1 MGASASLSACTTKS
15 SSSAA
20 PPATSDCLIV
30 SIDGNIGSG
39 KTTGKAKLQ
48 EYIMSLKKKK
58 TAIDDSIIFVDEPT
72 CEWEQIKD
80 ENGVPILTNLY
91 KDVKRFAFRFQM
103 MAYITRLKKIRQA
116 LRTPKV
122 KLIVTERCLLT
133 DAHVFAKMLYDA
145 GKIEQDEYNIYTRW
159 FDEFAKEVEPSCIV
173 YFKASTEVCMKRI
186 QKRNRPGENISFDY
200 LEECNKYHD
209 EWLKSIPSKTTI
221 PTLIL
226 NADVDTDAYEYSS
239 DIYHFINSLRASRTV
254 GVMHRLKTYID
265 GSQPKVSCADDADD
279 CAHDAAS
286 MAEYGIR
293 PTYKI
298 CREDQKNLIKFG
310 HASFLHFDK

>member
-1 MGASASLSACTTKS
+1 MGASASLSTRTTKS
-15 SSSAA
+15 SSA
-20 PPATSDCLIV
+20 ATSDCLIV

-58 TAIDDSIIFVDEPT
+58 TAVDDSIIFVDEPT

-209 EWLKSIPSKTTI
+209 EWLNFIPSKITI

-226 NADVDTDAYEYSS
+226 NADVDTELYDYSA

-265 GSQPKVSCADDADD
+265 GSQPKVSSEYDADD
-279 CAHDAAS
+279 YVDDAAS

-298 CREDQKNLIKFG
+298 SREDQKNLIKFG
-310 HASFLHFDK
+310 HASFLHFDA

>member
-15 SSSAA
+15 SSA

-58 TAIDDSIIFVDEPT
+58 TAVDDSIIFVDEPT

-91 KDVKRFAFRFQM
+91 KDVKRYAFRFQM

-145 GKIEQDEYNIYTRW
+145 GKIEQDEYDIYTRW
-159 FDEFAKEVEPSCIV
+159 FDEFAKEVEPSCII

-209 EWLKSIPSKTTI
+209 EWLNSIPSKITI

-226 NADVDTDAYEYSS
+226 NADMDIDAYEYSA

-265 GSQPKVSCADDADD
+265 GSQSNISSSGDAEDYYSWYQ
-279 CAHDAAS
+279 APPS
-286 MAEYGIR
+286 
-293 PTYKI
+293 PPLSTYK
-298 CREDQKNLIKFG
+298 EFHKDQKNLIKFG

>member
-1 MGASASLSACTTKS
+1 MGASASLSTCTTN

-20 PPATSDCLIV
+20 TSSCLIA

-39 KTTGKAKLQ
+39 KTTGKAKLR
-48 EYIMSLKKKK
+48 EYIMSLKKNKI
-58 TAIDDSIIFVDEPT
+58 AVDDSIIFVDEPT

-91 KDVKRFAFRFQM
+91 TDVKRYAFRFQM

-122 KLIVTERCLLT
+122 KLIITERCLLT
-133 DAHVFAKMLYDA
+133 DAHVFAKMLYDSK
-145 GKIEQDEYNIYTRW
+145 KIEQDEYDIYTRW
-159 FDEFAKEVEPSCIV
+159 FDEFAKEVEPSCII

-200 LEECNKYHD
+200 LEECNKYHN
-209 EWLKSIPSKTTI
+209 EWLNSIPSKIII

-226 NADVDTDAYEYSS
+226 NADVDADTYEYSS
-239 DIYHFINSLRASRTV
+239 DIYHFINSLRASKIV

-265 GSQPKVSCADDADD
+265 GSQSKVSSSGDAEDYYSWYQTPS
-279 CAHDAAS
+279 A
-286 MAEYGIR
+286 
-293 PTYKI
+293 YKDS
-298 CREDQKNLIKFG
+298 REDRMSLVKFG

>member
-1 MGASASLSACTTKS
+1 MGASASLSTCTTKS
-15 SSSAA
+15 SSAA
-20 PPATSDCLIV
+20 ISDCLIA

-58 TAIDDSIIFVDEPT
+58 TAVADDSIIFVDEPT

-80 ENGVPILTNLY
+80 DKGVPILTNLY

-103 MAYITRLKKIRQA
+103 MAYITRLQKLRKA

-122 KLIVTERCLLT
+122 KLIITERCLLT
-133 DAHVFAKMLYDA
+133 DAHVFAKMLYDD
-145 GKIEQDEYNIYTRW
+145 GKIEQDEYDIYTRW
-159 FDEFAKEVEPSCIV
+159 FDEFAKEVEPSCII

-200 LEECNKYHD
+200 LEECNKYHN
-209 EWLKSIPSKTTI
+209 EWLNSIPSKIII

-226 NADVDTDAYEYSS
+226 NADVDADTYEYSS
-239 DIYHFINSLRASRTV
+239 DIYHFINSLRASKIV

-265 GSQPKVSCADDADD
+265 GSQSKVSSSGDAEDYYSWYQTPS
-279 CAHDAAS
+279 A
-286 MAEYGIR
+286 
-293 PTYKI
+293 YKDS
-298 CREDQKNLIKFG
+298 REDRMSLVKFG